1 MLTASLPK
9 NTLNSFSYTR
19 GFYTD
24 QMLFHDWGCAI
35 LMSWKLGRVHKTGKS
50 KRSVGSTARS
60 AQFFAVPCGCYFKQ
74 FIRVLSKSSWPTGFC
89 T

>member
-35 LMSWKLGRVHKTGKS
+35 LMS
-50 KRSVGSTARS
+50 
-60 AQFFAVPCGCYFKQ
+60 
-74 FIRVLSKSSWPTGFC
+74 
-89 T
+89 